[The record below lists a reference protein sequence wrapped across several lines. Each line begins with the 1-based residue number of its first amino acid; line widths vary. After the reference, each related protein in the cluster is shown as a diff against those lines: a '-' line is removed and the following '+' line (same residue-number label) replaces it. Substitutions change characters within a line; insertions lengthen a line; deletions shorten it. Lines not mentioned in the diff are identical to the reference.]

1 MPTRTRSHQIEDLS
15 RNRLHVAFETC
26 GWTVEDLAKDYGE
39 DLLVRIFDRG
49 IATPYSFFVQAK
61 ATDRIATYIRKN
73 AVSLPIETGHL
84 RHWVRFSEPVIL
96 TVWDSKRDVTYWVCV
111 QDAVKRMGISE
122 SAYKKKT
129 LSVAIPLANQLDQD
143 GLLRI
148 SGITKIRLERHLREN
163 EGAQILIDL
172 IQETS
177 GRKVRDYNADIGY
190 LSLEDPKGGED
201 RYFFGQMRDEVQ
213 FYSEKLGLEPQQL
226 ISQGLRSLW
235 NRSKSLTKAQA
246 RKESREDL
254 LELDTEHERRNGIP
268 VSHDESEP

>member
-15 RNRLHVAFETC
+15 RNRLHTSFESC

-39 DLLVRIFDRG
+39 DLLVRIFDQG
-49 IATPYSFFVQAK
+49 AATPYSFFVQAK
-61 ATDRIATYIRKN
+61 ATDRIASYIRQGSI
-73 AVSLPIETGHL
+73 AFPIETGHL

-111 QDAVKRMGISE
+111 QDAVDRMGISN
-122 SAYKKKT
+122 ANCKKKR
-129 LSVAIPLANQLDQD
+129 LSVAIPRANQLDAD

-148 SGITKIRLERHLREN
+148 SGIAKLRLERHLREN

-172 IQETS
+172 LQEKS
-177 GRKVRDYNADIGY
+177 GRKVSEYNADLGC
-190 LSLEDPKGGED
+190 LFLNDPEGGGE
-201 RYFFGQMRDEVQ
+201 YHFFGQMRDEVQ

-226 ISQGLRSLW
+226 LSQGLRSLW
-235 NRSKSLTKAQA
+235 NRSRSLTRAQA

-268 VSHDESEP
+268 VSHDE

>member
-1 MPTRTRSHQIEDLS
+1 MPKRTRSHQIEDLS
-15 RNRLHVAFETC
+15 RNRLHAGFESC

-49 IATPYSFFVQAK
+49 VATPYSFFVQAK
-61 ATDRIATYIRKN
+61 ATDRIATFIRQKVV
-73 AVSLPIETGHL
+73 AFPIETGHL

-96 TVWDSKRDVTYWVCV
+96 TLWDSKRDVTYWVCV

-122 SAYKKKT
+122 SAYKRKT
-129 LSVAIPLANQLDQD
+129 LSVAIPLANQLNQD

-148 SGITKIRLERHLREN
+148 SGIAKIRLERHLREN

-190 LSLEDPKGGED
+190 LSLEDPKGGEVC
-201 RYFFGQMRDEVQ
+201 YFWGQMRDEVQ

-226 ISQGLRSLW
+226 MSQGLRHLW
-235 NRSKSLTKAQA
+235 NRTRSLTKAQA

-254 LELDTEHERRNGIP
+254 LELDTEHERRTGISINP
-268 VSHDESEP
+268 DET